1 MKKILSTTALVAL
14 ISVSVAYAADLTGIF
29 DPTDKWA
36 IGDGSGTA
44 TINATNVGE
53 NVTCK
58 MKLSANVAAYYVGAA
73 NNYAI
78 TTAHASGSKSFAS
91 MGSDNRIYMKENAA
105 PDKNT
110 YISDTSKTEPWKID
124 SLDSP
129 DTAFDGWTAVK

>member
-1 MKKILSTTALVAL
+1 MKKILATTALIAL
-14 ISVSVAYAADLTGIF
+14 ISASIAYAAGVVGT
-29 DPTDKWA
+29 DPTDAWA

-44 TINATNVGE
+44 TIDATGVGE

-58 MKLSANVAAYYVGAA
+58 IKLSANVAAYYVGSA

-91 MGSDNRIYMKENAA
+91 MGSDNRIYMRENPA

-110 YISDTSKTEPWKID
+110 YVSDTSKTEPWKID